1 MRHRYAAYKRIS
13 DFASCALNRTISAT
27 WACRSQRLAMN
38 SCMISHASQEEQDAA
53 REEWFATRDKRIA
66 EHEAKETRRKEQE
79 KQHIEYWKDWRQFD
93 PEKLNSQDSD
103 KTK

>member
-1 MRHRYAAYKRIS
+1 MLLTKESQIS
-13 DFASCALNRTISAT
+13 LPVHSTEQSV
-27 WACRSQRLAMN
+27 
-38 SCMISHASQEEQDAA
+38 QEEQDAA